1 MFLVN
6 NGADKM
12 KEDFGSIITPVGREF
27 LSVKV
32 E

>member
-1 MFLVN
+1 MN
-6 NGADKM
+6 NGADKT
-12 KEDFGSIITPVGREF
+12 KEDLGSIITTVGREF